1 MTQAAEEMTAGLE
14 VLEPIVPLSV
24 PTRQGVFTVAP
35 IKMSKFKRFATLA
48 WPLVEDL
55 MGLLDGAAG
64 DSAVVIEKHE
74 PALVELLELS
84 SDMTRAHY
92 EEMYPDEFLKMVLG
106 VVEVNMDF
114 FVQNLIPMLG
124 SRAGAI
130 KERLDK
136 TLAKAGLTVSSASGA
151 TATPLKKSKTVH

>member
-1 MTQAAEEMTAGLE
+1 MTQAVEELTAGLE
-14 VLEPIVPLSV
+14 VLEPIVPLPV
-24 PTRQGVFTVAP
+24 QTRQGVFTVSP
-35 IKMSKFKRFATLA
+35 IKMAKFKRFATLA
-48 WPLVEDL
+48 WPLVEEL
-55 MGLLDGAAG
+55 MGLLDGAG
-64 DSAVVIEKHE
+64 DSAQIIEKHE
-74 PALVELLELS
+74 PTLVELLELS

-124 SRAGAI
+124 SRAGVI

-136 TLAKAGLTVSSASGA
+136 TLEKAGLTVSSALEA
-151 TATPLKKSKTVH
+151 TGTQSKKSETVH